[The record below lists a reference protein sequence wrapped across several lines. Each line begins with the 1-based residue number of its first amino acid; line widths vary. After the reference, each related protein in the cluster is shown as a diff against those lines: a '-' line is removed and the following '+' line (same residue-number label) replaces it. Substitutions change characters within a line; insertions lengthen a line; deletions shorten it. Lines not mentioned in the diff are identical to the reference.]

1 MTYVIDACALI
12 AYLRDEA
19 GADVVEQL
27 LVGDDATLI
36 VHSVNLCEVYYDCVR
51 AEGQDQAENLV
62 DALVAA
68 GLVVRDDMDVDFWKA
83 AGRLK
88 AGGRISLAD
97 AFAVSLATR
106 EAATLLTSDHHEF
119 DPLMAKGDLPVQIR
133 FIR

>member
-68 GLVVRDDMDVDFWKA
+68 GLVVRDDM
-83 AGRLK
+83 
-88 AGGRISLAD
+88 AD
-97 AFAVSLATR
+97 LRPS
-106 EAATLLTSDHHEF
+106 
-119 DPLMAKGDLPVQIR
+119 
-133 FIR
+133 